1 MASMEYTY
9 LVRFESRWAVGFRR
23 EIFIKI
29 VLKNN
34 NNKSIHT
41 STVSHTQV
49 RKSPDVCKPYTV
61 PEKRQEVFYSST
73 PYRSLR
79 GTRGIWISVKQ
90 WRLVIHDIHRNAGVL
105 RHVRKVVCNT
115 KAQYNQIIKKEIIFR
130 SRFLFV
136 YCCHGSLSNI
146 VICWRLVGEVCF
158 QYTNTIKSYNKKGNS
173 PFTNS
178 TPTFIFLIFVFVFC
192 FLGVFQW
199 FFFARFCF
207 VVLLSCSCCPYRLF
221 CFSAFG
227 NAYHLVPFLACI
239 ILIGGL

>member
-1 MASMEYTY
+1 MFASPTLYPKSDKRYSILRLHTGLSVWLEESESVPSNDDWLSIAFIGM
-9 LVRFESRWAVGFRR
+9 LASFGMFE
-23 EIFIKI
+23 E
-29 VLKNN
+29 
-34 NNKSIHT
+34 
-41 STVSHTQV
+41 
-49 RKSPDVCKPYTV
+49 
-61 PEKRQEVFYSST
+61 
-73 PYRSLR
+73 
-79 GTRGIWISVKQ
+79 
-90 WRLVIHDIHRNAGVL
+90 
-105 RHVRKVVCNT
+105 VVCNT

>member
-1 MASMEYTY
+1 MEYTY

-115 KAQYNQIIKKEIIFR
+115 KAQYNQIIKKNNISITI
-130 SRFLFV
+130 SISV
-136 YCCHGSLSNI
+136 MLSWAI
-146 VICWRLVGEVCF
+146 VKHCQMLATWGEVCL
-158 QYTNTIKSYNKKGNS
+158 QYTDTIKSHNKKGKS
-173 PFTNS
+173 P
-178 TPTFIFLIFVFVFC
+178 L
-192 FLGVFQW
+192 
-199 FFFARFCF
+199 
-207 VVLLSCSCCPYRLF
+207 
-221 CFSAFG
+221 
-227 NAYHLVPFLACI
+227 I
-239 ILIGGL
+239 IL